1 MRGSNGF
8 WSLAELV
15 REHFTFRD
23 LCFEHGPGRIGVI
36 VPNIDLE
43 QGSRRHKAKRVRHI
57 HNEFRVD

>member
-36 VPNIDLE
+36 VPNIDLQ
-43 QGSRRHKAKRVRHI
+43 QGIEKFE
-57 HNEFRVD
+57 EFRAGFEKA